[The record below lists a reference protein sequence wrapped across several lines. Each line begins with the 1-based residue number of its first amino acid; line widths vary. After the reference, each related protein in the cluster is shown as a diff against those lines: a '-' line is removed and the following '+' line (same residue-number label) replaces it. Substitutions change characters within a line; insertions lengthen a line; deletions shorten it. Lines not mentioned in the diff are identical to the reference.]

1 VPTWVSAD
9 GWTTAAS
16 WENERY
22 QPTPALAPT
31 ERPVTEFRRW
41 AAQFYAEMAAPVGG

>member
-1 VPTWVSAD
+1 VTERSERTMGTV
-9 GWTTAAS
+9 
-16 WENERY
+16 NKRY

-41 AAQFYAEMAAPVGG
+41 AAQFYPEMAVPVG